1 MNFTSFWLR
10 QMLTWLARALHN
22 KNDLNV
28 DIKVWPT
35 DLTKEKV
42 FPEWGAARAM
52 QFIQTPGKNI

>member
-1 MNFTSFWLR
+1 MIEFSSWLR
-10 QMLTWLARALHN
+10 QMLTWLARALDN
-22 KNDLNV
+22 KKELNV

-52 QFIQTPGKNI
+52 